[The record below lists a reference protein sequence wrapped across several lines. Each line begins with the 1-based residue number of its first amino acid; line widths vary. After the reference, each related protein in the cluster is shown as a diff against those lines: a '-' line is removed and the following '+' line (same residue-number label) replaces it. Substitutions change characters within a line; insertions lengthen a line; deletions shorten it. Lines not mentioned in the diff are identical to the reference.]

1 VVAVSGG
8 PTRARIVL
16 VLGSVLALSSADA
29 ATVGAAAVQ
38 LRHALHIGNT
48 DIGLLVAVTSAVGA
62 VFSLPFGVLA
72 DRSRR
77 TWLLGGAIVV
87 WGAAMIWGATAT
99 SFHQLLLDRI
109 GLGAVTACTAPTVAS
124 LVGDWIPGPERGKI
138 YGYILTGELAGAGIG
153 FAVTGDIA
161 ALSWRAAF
169 IILALPAFFL
179 AWLVFRLPE
188 PARGG
193 QGVLAPEPGYGPAPG
208 KAEPPKPEPRPGEE
222 GHGPT
227 DAQRMAQER
236 GIKPDPALLRLAARR
251 PMSLPAAVRYVLRVR
266 TNVALI
272 ISGACG
278 YYFLAGIETFGVEFV
293 RGQYGVNQVLANF
306 LLLVVGGGAVIG
318 VLTGGPLGDLLL
330 RRGRLNGRVL
340 VAAWASVATVLLF
353 IPALITRSALAALP
367 YVVLAAVFLS
377 AQNPPID
384 AARLDIMPP
393 WLWGRAEGVRNFIR
407 TGAQALAPVL
417 FGAVSQY
424 VFGGGNNGLKWTFVV
439 MMVPLSASALF
450 LFAASRRY
458 PADVA
463 TAAAVAAAAARP
475 RRGGPQAPP
484 GSQGPATPPGYPPAP
499 QGPPGPPG
507 YPPSP
512 PGYPPSPPGYPPS
525 PPGYPPSP
533 PGYPPPARPDP
544 GPAQPD
550 SPPTRPGS
558 RPTEPRYPPT
568 RPYPR
573 PGYPPSG

>member
-1 VVAVSGG
+1 VVAASGG

-72 DRSRR
+72 DRTRRR
-77 TWLLGGAIVV
+77 TWILGFAIVI

-99 SFHQLLLDRI
+99 SFHQLLLDRVW
-109 GLGAVTACTAPTVAS
+109 LGAVTACTAPTVAS
-124 LVGDWIPGPERGKI
+124 LVGDWIPGAERGKI
-138 YGYILTGELAGAGIG
+138 YSYILTGELAGAGIG

-169 IILALPAFFL
+169 LILALPAFFL

-193 QGVLAPEPGYGPAPG
+193 QGVLPPEPGYGPAAPTA
-208 KAEPPKPEPRPGEE
+208 AEAAKPEPDPGEE
-222 GHGPT
+222 EHGPT
-227 DAQRMAQER
+227 DAQRLAIER
-236 GIKPDPALLRLAARR
+236 GIKPDPVLLRMAARR

-293 RGQYGVNQVLANF
+293 RGQYGVDQVLANF

-318 VLTGGPLGDLLL
+318 VLTGGPLGDALL

-340 VAAWASVATVLLF
+340 VAAWAAVATVLLF

-384 AARLDIMPP
+384 AARLDIMPA

-407 TGAQALAPVL
+407 TGAQALAPLL

-424 VFGGGNNGLKWTFVV
+424 VFGGGNSGLRWTFVV
-439 MMVPLSASALF
+439 MMVPLSASAVF

-463 TAAAVAAAAARP
+463 TAAAVAVAAARP
-475 RRGGPQAPP
+475 RGAAPPAPAGQPPAPP
-484 GSQGPATPPGYPPAP
+484 GQPPAPSAYPPARPGYPP
-499 QGPPGPPG
+499 G
-507 YPPSP
+507 
-512 PGYPPSPPGYPPS
+512 
-525 PPGYPPSP
+525 
-533 PGYPPPARPDP
+533 
-544 GPAQPD
+544 QPD
-550 SPPTRPGS
+550 DQPTQPG
-558 RPTEPRYPPT
+558 YPPT

-573 PGYPPSG
+573 PGYPPAQPD

>member
-1 VVAVSGG
+1 VVAASGG

-72 DRSRR
+72 DRTRRR
-77 TWLLGGAIVV
+77 TWILGFAIVI

-99 SFHQLLLDRI
+99 SFHQLLLDRVW
-109 GLGAVTACTAPTVAS
+109 LGAVTACTAPTVAS
-124 LVGDWIPGPERGKI
+124 LVGDWIPGAERGKI
-138 YGYILTGELAGAGIG
+138 YSYILTGELAGAGIG

-169 IILALPAFFL
+169 LILALPAFFL

-193 QGVLAPEPGYGPAPG
+193 QGVLPPEPGYGPAAPTA
-208 KAEPPKPEPRPGEE
+208 AEAAKPEPDPGEE
-222 GHGPT
+222 EHGPT
-227 DAQRMAQER
+227 DAQRLAIER
-236 GIKPDPALLRLAARR
+236 GIKPDPVLLRMAARR

-293 RGQYGVNQVLANF
+293 RGQYGVDQVLANF

-318 VLTGGPLGDLLL
+318 VLTGGPLGDALL

-340 VAAWASVATVLLF
+340 VAAWAAVATVLLF

-384 AARLDIMPP
+384 AARLDIMPA

-407 TGAQALAPVL
+407 TGAQALAPLL

-424 VFGGGNNGLKWTFVV
+424 VFGGGNSGLRWTFVV
-439 MMVPLSASALF
+439 MMVPLSASAVF

-458 PADVA
+458 PGDVA
-463 TAAAVAAAAARP
+463 TAAAVAVAAARP
-475 RRGGPQAPP
+475 RGAAPPAPAGQPPAPP
-484 GSQGPATPPGYPPAP
+484 GQPPAPSAYPPARPGYPP
-499 QGPPGPPG
+499 
-507 YPPSP
+507 
-512 PGYPPSPPGYPPS
+512 
-525 PPGYPPSP
+525 
-533 PGYPPPARPDP
+533 D
-544 GPAQPD
+544 QPD
-550 SPPTRPGS
+550 DQPTQPG
-558 RPTEPRYPPT
+558 YPPT

-573 PGYPPSG
+573 PGYPPAQPD

>member
-1 VVAVSGG
+1 M
-8 PTRARIVL
+8 L

-29 ATVGAAAVQ
+29 ATVGAAAIQ

-72 DRSRR
+72 DRTRR
-77 TWLLGGAIVV
+77 TWILGFAIVI
-87 WGAAMIWGATAT
+87 WGATMIWGATAT
-99 SFHQLLLDRI
+99 SFHQLLLARV

-124 LVGDWIPGPERGKI
+124 LVGDWIPGAERGKI

-169 IILALPAFFL
+169 IILALPAFVL
-179 AWLVFRLPE
+179 AWFVFRLPE

-193 QGVLAPEPGYGPAPG
+193 QGVLAPEPGYGPATATAAAAA
-208 KAEPPKPEPRPGEE
+208 AEPAKPEPRPGED

-227 DAQRMAQER
+227 DAQRLAQER
-236 GIKPDPALLRLAARR
+236 GIKPDPVLLRMAARR

-293 RGQYGVNQVLANF
+293 RGQYGVDQVLANF

-318 VLTGGPLGDLLL
+318 VLTGGPLGDALL

-340 VAAWASVATVLLF
+340 VAAWAATATVLLF
-353 IPALITRSALAALP
+353 IPALVTRSALAALP

-384 AARLDIMPP
+384 AARLDIMPS

-407 TGAQALAPVL
+407 TGAQALAPLV

-424 VFGGGNNGLKWTFVV
+424 VFGGGNSGLRWTFVV
-439 MMVPLSASALF
+439 MMVPLSASAVF

-463 TAAAVAAAAARP
+463 TAAAVAVAAARP
-475 RRGGPQAPP
+475 RGAAPQAPP
-484 GSQGPATPPGYPPAP
+484 GTQPPPAPPGYPPAPQGPSGYPPAPPTPPGYPPAP
-499 QGPPGPPG
+499 QGPSGYPPTPQGPSGYPPAPPG
-507 YPPSP
+507 YPPT
-512 PGYPPSPPGYPPS
+512 
-525 PPGYPPSP
+525 
-533 PGYPPPARPDP
+533 
-544 GPAQPD
+544 Q
-550 SPPTRPGS
+550 
-558 RPTEPRYPPT
+558 
-568 RPYPR
+568 PYPR
-573 PGYPPSG
+573 PGYPPPG

>member
-1 VVAVSGG
+1 MVAASGG

-29 ATVGAAAVQ
+29 ATVVAAAVQ

-72 DRSRR
+72 DRARR
-77 TWLLGGAIVV
+77 TWILGFAIVV
-87 WGAAMIWGATAT
+87 WGVAMVWGATAT
-99 SFHQLLLDRI
+99 SFNQLLLDRI
-109 GLGAVTACTAPTVAS
+109 WLGAVTACTAPTVAS
-124 LVGDWIPGPERGKI
+124 LVGDWIPGSERGKI

-169 IILALPAFFL
+169 IVLALPAFIL

-193 QGVLAPEPGYGPAPG
+193 QGVLAPEPGYGPATPAP
-208 KAEPPKPEPRPGEE
+208 AEPEKPQPDEE
-222 GHGPT
+222 TDEHPPT
-227 DAQRMAQER
+227 DAQRLAIER
-236 GIKPDPALLRLAARR
+236 GIKPDPALVRMAARR
-251 PMSLPAAVRYVLRVR
+251 PMSLPVAVKYVLRVR

-272 ISGACG
+272 VSGACG
-278 YYFLAGIETFGVEFV
+278 YYFLAGIQAFGVEFV
-293 RGQYGVNQVLANF
+293 RGQYGTGQVLANF

-318 VLTGGPLGDLLL
+318 VLTGGPLGDMLL

-340 VAAWASVATVLLF
+340 VAAWAAVATVLLF
-353 IPALITRSALAALP
+353 IPALLTHSALTALP

-407 TGAQALAPVL
+407 TGAQALAPVV

-424 VFGGGNNGLKWTFVV
+424 VFGGGNSGLRWTFVV
-439 MMVPLSASALF
+439 MMLPLSASALF
-450 LFAASRRY
+450 LFAAARRY
-458 PADVA
+458 PVDVA
-463 TAAAVAAAAARP
+463 TAAAVAVAAARP
-475 RRGGPQAPP
+475 RGAAPP
-484 GSQGPATPPGYPPAP
+484 GPPPQGPPGYPPARP
-499 QGPPGPPG
+499 DSPPDAPTRPNYPPGPPARRDYPQDPPG
-507 YPPSP
+507 YPPDTSA
-512 PGYPPSPPGYPPS
+512 YPPL
-525 PPGYPPSP
+525 
-533 PGYPPPARPDP
+533 
-544 GPAQPD
+544 
-550 SPPTRPGS
+550 PPTRPN
-558 RPTEPRYPPT
+558 YPPGPQT
-568 RPYPR
+568 
-573 PGYPPSG
+573 